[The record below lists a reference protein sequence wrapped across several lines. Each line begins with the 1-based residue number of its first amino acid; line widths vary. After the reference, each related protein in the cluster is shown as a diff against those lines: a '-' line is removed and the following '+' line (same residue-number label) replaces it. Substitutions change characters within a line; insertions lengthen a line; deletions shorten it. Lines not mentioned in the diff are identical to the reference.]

1 MSLVA
6 DTGGILALHDADDRH
21 HEDARRIVEAETG
34 LIVVPM
40 AILGELGY
48 MLRELLG
55 IDAELDLL
63 DNLSRGAYALEPFT
77 MADVRRCQELIAT

>member
-77 MADVRRCQELIAT
+77 MPMSVAAKN